1 MCLWCNDEA
10 GTEPALSV
18 VVYYCRQWKRNLNLA
33 AQPAVNQYFT
43 GSVLWRDDTK
53 TDLKEERWG
62 GGEESEEEKNLPWH
76 PLTYFS
82 TKSERK
88 QAPGTDDEAQSH
100 SRTLQPLQEL
110 LLPACLPCYC
120 CAGNGIKSSSNTTE
134 CRQKLHFGRNIEPE
148 DWVIPACQ
156 DPQSHDLCMAKDLGG
171 RGPPLM
177 RQPMSCLPSNLRFLA
192 KFELFFNIFSF
203 LGWSD

>member
-18 VVYYCRQWKRNLNLA
+18 VVYYCCQWKRNLNLA

-62 GGEESEEEKNLPWH
+62 GGEESKEEKNLPWH
-76 PLTYFS
+76 LLTYFS

-88 QAPGTDDEAQSH
+88 QAPGADAEALSH
-100 SRTLQPLQEL
+100 NRTLQPLQEL
-110 LLPACLPCYC
+110 LFSACLPCYRS
-120 CAGNGIKSSSNTTE
+120 AANGIKPSSDTTE
-134 CRQKLHFGRNIEPE
+134 GRQDLHFGMSTEPE
-148 DWVIPACQ
+148 NRAVSPRRDA
-156 DPQSHDLCMAKDLGG
+156 QSHGLCAAKDLGG
-171 RGPPLM
+171 RGPPLT
-177 RQPMSCLPSNLRFLA
+177 RQPAPFRLGVLRLLA
-192 KFELFFNIFSF
+192 KFDLFFTFSPF
-203 LGWSD
+203 